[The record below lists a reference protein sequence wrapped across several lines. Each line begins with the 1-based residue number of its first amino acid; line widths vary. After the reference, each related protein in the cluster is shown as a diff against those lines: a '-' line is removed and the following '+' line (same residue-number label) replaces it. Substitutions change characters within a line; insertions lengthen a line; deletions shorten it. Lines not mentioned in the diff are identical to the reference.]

1 MEQNKD
7 LFKPLKEIQF
17 VDRSL
22 LKANDYNPN
31 KVLESNLQLL
41 IQSILTNGFCFPI
54 VCRPDMTII
63 DGFHRWT
70 VSGREPLN
78 TLLGGKVP
86 IVIVAHEDESKNVY
100 GTITFNRARG
110 THLLEPME
118 KIVKEL
124 LDKGKSIEEISKET
138 GMKNEEIFRL
148 SKLDRDGFLKVM
160 ARRQTYNKAEVIR
173 KA

>member
-1 MEQNKD
+1 MKKD

-17 VDRSL
+17 VDRDL

-31 KVLESNLQLL
+31 KVLEKNLQLL

-70 VSGREPLN
+70 VSGREPLKS
-78 TLLGGKVP
+78 LLGGKVP

-118 KIVKEL
+118 NIVKEL
-124 LDKGKSIEEISKET
+124 LEKGKSVEEIAKET
-138 GMKNEEIFRL
+138 GMAPEEIFRL
-148 SKLDRDGFLKVM
+148 SKIDREKFLDIM
-160 ARRQTYNKAEVIR
+160 ARRETYGKAEVIR
-173 KA
+173 KG